1 MSDMMGGCK
10 KGGGNC
16 GALDCAWGC
25 CYPPARSVPT
35 GVVPRVTVLEAVLR
49 TNPLSMPLRPD
60 PIAQAVDNYMLM
72 ERKARAWDE
81 LYVRAH
87 DDLSL
92 LALMEGLVHP
102 APDASKR

>member
-1 MSDMMGGCK
+1 MTQDPKELGEAMWHSV
-10 KGGGNC
+10 NRETPP
-16 GALDCAWGC
+16 
-25 CYPPARSVPT
+25 YPVPS
-35 GVVPRVTVLEAVLR
+35 GYVPRVSGNTA
-49 TNPLSMPLRPD
+49 PKPKHAAA
-60 PIAQAVDNYMLM
+60 IQQAVDTYLEM

-102 APDASKR
+102 APDASTC